1 MTTIQTP
8 RAIPLGR
15 QERGQNGTLVRVRR
29 VTGKAYGLPF
39 IARYCV
45 EWQTVAMAAPAFW
58 YYADRAEANT
68 DALRLLGERKG

>member
-1 MTTIQTP
+1 MATIQAPQRT
-8 RAIPLGR
+8 IPLGE
-15 QERGQNGTLVRVRR
+15 QQRGQNGTVIRVRR
-29 VTGKAYGLPF
+29 VTKAYGLPF

-58 YYADRAEANT
+58 YYPDRVEANT